1 MATFKIAKVLMKSLF
16 DKPATLMYPVVQR
29 EWQERTR
36 GSIDIEAESCILC
49 GICSKRCPTNA
60 IETYRTT
67 GLWTIHRMQCIQ
79 CGECA
84 AACPKKCLSMNQ
96 KYTEPQPEKVVDSVE
111 IPIKKAAG
119 GAADGD
125 LTCNKEACVF
135 CGLCVKACPAD
146 AIKVDRK
153 AKTWEVDKDAC
164 AKCGA
169 CVEKCPKK
177 CLSMGGNAT
186 GAAAPADDAK
196 LECNTDVCSYCGFCA
211 TNCPADAL
219 TVDRKEK
226 VWKVDDDAC
235 AKCGI
240 CVEKCPKKCLTLGD
254 IVPEPD
260 RTEGKEIACDES
272 ACVYCGLCA
281 KNCPADALKVDR
293 KEKSWVIDKDACVK
307 CEICVEKCPKKCLQL
322 AAPGEAVEAAPAT
335 GAAAKSLPVVDT
347 EKCVY
352 CAACESECPE
362 GAIEAPVDAWKVD
375 EEKCIGCGACT
386 DVCPTD
392 ALTMK

>member
-1 MATFKIAKVLMKSLF
+1 M
-16 DKPATLMYPVVQR
+16 R
-29 EWQERTR
+29 
-36 GSIDIEAESCILC
+36 
-49 GICSKRCPTNA
+49 
-60 IETYRTT
+60 
-67 GLWTIHRMQCIQ
+67 
-79 CGECA
+79 
-84 AACPKKCLSMNQ
+84 
-96 KYTEPQPEKVVDSVE
+96 
-111 IPIKKAAG
+111 
-119 GAADGD
+119 
-125 LTCNKEACVF
+125 
-135 CGLCVKACPAD
+135 
-146 AIKVDRK
+146 
-153 AKTWEVDKDAC
+153 
-164 AKCGA
+164 
-169 CVEKCPKK
+169 
-177 CLSMGGNAT
+177 
-186 GAAAPADDAK
+186 
-196 LECNTDVCSYCGFCA
+196 
-211 TNCPADAL
+211 
-219 TVDRKEK
+219 
-226 VWKVDDDAC
+226 
-235 AKCGI
+235 
-240 CVEKCPKKCLTLGD
+240 KCLTLGD

-293 KEKSWVIDKDACVK
+293 KEKSWVIDKEACVK

>member
-1 MATFKIAKVLMKSLF
+1 MATFKIAKVLMKSFF

-49 GICSKRCPTNA
+49 GICAKRCPTKA
-60 IETYRTT
+60 IETDRTT

-111 IPIKKAAG
+111 IPIQKAAG

-125 LTCNKEACVF
+125 LTCN
-135 CGLCVKACPAD
+135 
-146 AIKVDRK
+146 
-153 AKTWEVDKDAC
+153 KDAC

-177 CLSMGGNAT
+177 CLSMGGESA
-186 GAAAPADDAK
+186 GGAAAAPAADAN

-226 VWKVDDDAC
+226 LWKVDDDAC

-260 RTEGKEIACDES
+260 PTEGKEIACDED

-293 KEKSWVIDKDACVK
+293 KEKSWAIDKEACVK
-307 CEICVEKCPKKCLQL
+307 CEICVEKCPKKCLKL
-322 AAPGEAVEAAPAT
+322 AAPGETVAAADSAE
-335 GAAAKSLPVVDT
+335 AAAKSLPVVDT

-362 GAIEAPVDAWKVD
+362 GAIEAPIDAWKVD

-392 ALTMK
+392 ALKME